1 MVQNKTSYR
10 VDDSKIPVNLQLSLA
25 TLGYAIADKSEE
37 NMHHAAIR
45 LRFSLSQEQ
54 RCWMALI
61 ALFACSDDEFTTVTD
76 LSWDDQKK
84 LVNDYEL

>member
-10 VDDSKIPVNLQLSLA
+10 VDDNKIPVNLQLSLA

-37 NMHHAAIR
+37 IMHQAAIR
-45 LRFSLSQEQ
+45 LRLSLSQEQ
-54 RCWMALI
+54 RCWMTLI

-76 LSWDDQKK
+76 LWWDDQKK